1 MKRKQRI
8 AELFKKP
15 VNKTVKERLAEVR
28 AAQEAKKQLAEKWK
42 K

>member
-1 MKRKQRI
+1 MKRKQRV

-15 VNKTVKERLAEVR
+15 VNKTVAERLAEAR
-28 AAQEAKKQLAEKWK
+28 SAQEAKKRLAEKWK